1 MVFNDDLLFLH
12 VPKTA
17 GMAISGALM
26 ASLKP
31 PVIHAVQS
39 GHAGDAGPGV
49 TVMSGRRHQNLAT
62 ADAWFEEAGL
72 PHRVASFR
80 HVLVMVRNPYAMELS
95 RFHYLRKGHAWDRG
109 PAQALA
115 LAGDYAAF
123 VAGSRWWF
131 DFRDYYTLDG
141 AVPDN
146 LRIVRQEA
154 YAGTLALTCGDSL
167 ARPLKVPEL
176 NRSHDL
182 DYREV
187 MDAWLEQAIYRKYQW
202 IFDKGFYPRERFA
215 PAPGKADHTERQP
228 RQ

>member
-17 GMAISGALM
+17 GMAISEALM
-26 ASLKP
+26 RSLP
-31 PVIHAVQS
+31 APVYYAVQD
-39 GHAGDAGPGV
+39 GHAGDSAPGV
-49 TVMSGRRHQNLAT
+49 TVMTGRRHQNLAT
-62 ADAWFEEAGL
+62 ADAWFESAGL
-72 PHRVASFR
+72 PHRVATFR

-109 PAQALA
+109 KAQELA

-141 AVPDN
+141 DVPDK
-146 LRIVRQEA
+146 LRIVRQED
-154 YAGTLALTCGDSL
+154 YAATLTLTCGDCL
-167 ARPLKVPEL
+167 ALPLDVPEV
-176 NRSHDL
+176 NRSHDS

-187 MDAWLEQAIYRKYQW
+187 MDAELEQAIYLKYRW

-215 PAPGKADHTERQP
+215 PRV
-228 RQ
+228 R